1 MIYSSL
7 KKLAPYLYEI
17 TFDALPSQGSASP
30 VIGGCSSYVTNGKLF
45 RNFDW
50 NYNEQASFHVIC
62 KGFEGMGA
70 IEGLTDSELD
80 EELLGRLPYN
90 LSDGKNKYGI
100 MVTEHVL
107 YNDWQWA
114 GSGSRNMA
122 EIPYLI
128 LSGIKSVNELPQK
141 LGGILSD
148 LYIPAALA
156 DSEYLL
162 QFMVTDGEKTYA
174 IMPPENSSG
183 AYEIVDI
190 SANPK
195 MANFRWVNK
204 PQVHRAELQTR
215 PNGVERWNA
224 MPTKLENLR
233 FTRAYEAPV
242 WLSEFIGINGTTKDT
257 TDAELLTIY
266 EQAHELYRHR
276 TRNGETWQTV
286 HSVVYS
292 ANGMEELF
300 IQEDWKHNHAA
311 PKPKPEPDITR
322 MLLPDIKRDLE
333 ITWNDFGTDRKIE
346 NYIRDGMMYLNEK
359 YGERADY
366 LSPGIPRTLL
376 FEYVRYRRDNAL
388 DVFENNYTSM
398 ILAMQNK
405 RAVSKF
411 EAVEIT

>member
-30 VIGGCSSYVTNGKLF
+30 VIGGCSSYVKNGKLF

-62 KGFEGMGA
+62 NEFEGMGA

-122 EIPYLI
+122 EIPYII
-128 LSGIKSVNELPQK
+128 LSEIKSMDELQQK
-141 LGGILSD
+141 LGGILND

-162 QFMVTDGEKTYA
+162 QFLVTDGETTYA
-174 IMPPENSSG
+174 ILPPENSSG

-190 SANPK
+190 SENPK

-204 PQVHRAELQTR
+204 PQVHRTELQTR

-224 MPTKLENLR
+224 MPTELENIR

-242 WLSEFIGINGTTKDT
+242 WLSEFIGINGTTKAT

-266 EQAHELYRHR
+266 EQAHELYQHR

-300 IQEDWKHNHAA
+300 IQEDWKNNHAA
-311 PKPKPEPDITR
+311 PKPDITE
-322 MLLPDIKRDLE
+322 MLLTDIKIDID
-333 ITWNDFGTDRKIE
+333 ITWDDLGTKRKIK

-366 LSPGIPRTLL
+366 LRPGIPRTLL

-398 ILAMQNK
+398 ILAMQNN
-405 RAVSKF
+405 RAVSKI
-411 EAVEIT
+411 EVVEIT